1 MVFDRYPAG
10 GGEMLLA
17 LALADHAHDDGT
29 NIYPSV
35 NHLSIKTRQSER
47 TIQYQLRK
55 MEECGWLVLV
65 ADEKGGRGKAREYR
79 INREWLKGAEIAP
92 FIKGA
97 TDDIKGATDDIK
109 GATDDIK
116 GAIAV
121 APESSITI
129 IEPSI
134 TINKPS
140 VQKCTEFDLFWN
152 AYPNKTGK
160 QDALKK
166 WLKIKPPLQKIIS
179 ALTWQKESQQWQQG
193 YIPNPA
199 TYLNQHRWEDE
210 PKPDQVSPMTARQQ
224 QVAIAARSVFG
235 NDNNEK
241 CIDGEVI
248 NYGTTA
254 KQLG

>member
-1 MVFDRYPAG
+1 MSIKIMSMVFDRYPAG

-92 FIKGA
+92 I
-97 TDDIKGATDDIK
+97 IKGATDDIK

-134 TINKPS
+134 TIKDGKNKNPHPS
-140 VQKCTEFDLFWN
+140 GCTLSKFLDECKEKNEPPIPKDDGVFDYAADVGIPYEFLELAWLDFKRIHTDPARKEGRKKQKCWR
-152 AYPNKTGK
+152 KTFKNYVSGNYLRIWFIDNSGQFILTTRGK
-160 QDALKK
+160 Q
-166 WLKIKPPLQKIIS
+166 LQR
-179 ALTWQKESQQWQQG
+179 E
-193 YIPNPA
+193 
-199 TYLNQHRWEDE
+199 
-210 PKPDQVSPMTARQQ
+210 
-224 QVAIAARSVFG
+224 VA
-235 NDNNEK
+235 
-241 CIDGEVI
+241 
-248 NYGTTA
+248 
-254 KQLG
+254 